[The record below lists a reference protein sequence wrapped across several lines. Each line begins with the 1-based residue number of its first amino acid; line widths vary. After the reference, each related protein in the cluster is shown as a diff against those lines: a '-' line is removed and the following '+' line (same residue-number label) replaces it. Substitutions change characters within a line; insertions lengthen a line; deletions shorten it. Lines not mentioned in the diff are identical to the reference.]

1 MTKTQETI
9 FRYIFNFIQL
19 NNHSPSN
26 EEISN
31 STKIPLGT
39 VNDNI
44 FNLKTKGYID
54 YVYKKARTI
63 TILKVW

>member
-19 NNHSPSN
+19 NKHSPSN